1 MIEEAPL
8 ECANGVFGV
17 LTRPA
22 FAPRGAVVVL
32 LNAGFIHR
40 PGPFRLHVDLARA
53 LAADGFAVARVDL
66 PGTGDAPAP
75 TDPDDVAVVAQ
86 VFDALAASIAIDGFV
101 VGGLCSAADLGWK
114 VALADPRVR
123 GFVMLDGVARKGIWF
138 RVGQAKLLFARGF
151 RAVRSVL
158 AHLWPSGP
166 AAATQPDTRDWPET
180 GRERGE
186 FEDMVA
192 RGVEIFALYTGGSP
206 DYFTHPAQFRA
217 TFGPAAGGPRVHFTF
232 WPDCDHMFMLKAD
245 RNRLIESIR
254 GWCGAKFAR

>member
-8 ECANGVFGV
+8 RFANGVFGV

-22 FAPRGAVVVL
+22 SAPRGPVVVL

-53 LAADGFAVARVDL
+53 LAADGFASARIDL

-75 TDPDDVAVVAQ
+75 SNPDDVAVVAE
-86 VFDALAASIAIDGFV
+86 VLDALGASCAADGFV

-123 GFVMLDGVARKGIWF
+123 GFVMLDGIARKGVWF
-138 RVGQAKLLFARGF
+138 RVGQAKLLFARGA

-158 AHLWPSGP
+158 AHLWPSR
-166 AAATQPDTRDWPET
+166 AAAAPPDTRDWPQA

-186 FEDMVA
+186 FERMVG

-206 DYFTHPAQFRA
+206 DYFTHPAQFGA
-217 TFGPAAGGPRVHFTF
+217 TFGPATADPRVHFAF

-245 RNRLIESIR
+245 RNRLIDSIR
-254 GWCGAKFAR
+254 GWCNAKFAR